1 MNTVLDKIA
10 AYKREEVNAAKK
22 ARPLRG
28 LMIDAREAPAPRGF
42 RAALESARE
51 AKKPGLIAEIKK
63 ASPGQGVIR
72 ADFDPEKLARSLERG
87 GATCLSVLTDSPSF
101 QGDPE
106 DLMAARQATHLPVLR
121 KDFMLEPYQIVQSR
135 ALGADCVLVIMA
147 MVKDDAAAKLLGAA
161 REWGMDAIIEVHDGN
176 ELDRALQFETGLI
189 GINNRDLKTFQVNL
203 NIAHDLASRIPNHIL
218 RIAESG
224 IDCGADIRELHGSGY
239 QAFLIGETLMRADD
253 PGQKLQQLLQ
263 DAGPCTPYTSTAVPW
278 RGTVQ

>member
-42 RAALESARE
+42 HAALENARE

-63 ASPGQGVIR
+63 ASPSQGIIR
-72 ADFDPEKLARSLERG
+72 ADFDPEKLARALERG
-87 GATCLSVLTDSPSF
+87 GATCLSVLTDSRSF

-147 MVKDDAAAKLLGAA
+147 MVTDEVAAKLLGAA
-161 REWGMDAIIEVHDGN
+161 REWGMDAIVEVHDGN
-176 ELDRALQFETGLI
+176 EMDRALQFEGGII
-189 GINNRDLKTFQVNL
+189 GINNRDLKTFVTDIETAIRL
-203 NIAHDLASRIPNHIL
+203 KPLVPSDRHVV
-218 RIAESG
+218 AESG
-224 IDCGADIRELHGSGY
+224 LSKAEDLTKLAAAGISSY
-239 QAFLIGETLMRADD
+239 LIGETLMRADD
-253 PGQKLQQLLQ
+253 VEAATHSLLS
-263 DAGPCTPYTSTAVPW
+263 GVKS
-278 RGTVQ
+278 